1 MFIFVVEI
9 HFNVLNFKRTKKR
22 LVSLELK
29 KIMIKN
35 IKILCRMLLSG
46 VNYTVKVLIYCR
58 YT

>member
-9 HFNVLNFKRTKKR
+9 HYNVLNFKKTKKR

-35 IKILCRMLLSG
+35 IKILCRMLLRG